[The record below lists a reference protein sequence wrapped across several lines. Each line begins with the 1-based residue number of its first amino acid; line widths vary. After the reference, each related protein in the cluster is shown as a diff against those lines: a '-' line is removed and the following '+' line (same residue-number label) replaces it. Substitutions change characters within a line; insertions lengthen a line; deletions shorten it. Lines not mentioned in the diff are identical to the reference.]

1 VAVDTLTRLGLP
13 MKGVRMLDGS
23 GLAPGNRVTCRLLAA
38 ILNGSP
44 SRTTVERALP
54 VAARSGTLSKR
65 FLATAVAGRL
75 RAKTGSIRDVAS
87 LAGYADGPNR
97 RTLTFAFVQNGVGF
111 KQGLQLQ
118 DELGRSLV
126 LTTL

>member
-13 MKGVRMLDGS
+13 MAGVRMLDGS
-23 GLAPGNRVTCRLLAA
+23 GLAPGDRVTCRLLAA

-54 VAARSGTLSKR
+54 IAARSGTLYKR
-65 FLATAVAGRL
+65 FLATPVAGRL
-75 RAKTGSIRDVAS
+75 RAKTGSIRYVAA
-87 LAGYADGPNR
+87 LAGFADGPNR
-97 RTLTFAFVQNGVGF
+97 TLTFAYVQNGVGT
-111 KQGLQLQ
+111 KQGQQLQ

-126 LTTL
+126 LTTP